1 VTEPIEDVIEPSLP
15 IIDPH
20 HHLFDRPGVHYVLD
34 ELLADLKSG
43 HNVQKTVFSQC
54 HSMYKTDGPE
64 ELRPVGE
71 TEFVNGIAAMSA
83 SGGYGITGV
92 CAGIVG
98 YADLRLG
105 DRVRPVLEA
114 HLHAGGDRFRGIRQ
128 LSTWD
133 ADERLYQ
140 YIALRCVKGLLL
152 DPTFRTGFSH
162 LAPLGLTFDAL
173 VYFHQLADVTSL
185 ARAFPQTTIV
195 LDHIGF
201 PIGVG
206 PYEGRR
212 AEVLDVWKPL
222 IAELA
227 REENV
232 VVKLGGL
239 GMPLFGFGFDTR
251 AQPAHSME
259 LAAAWRP
266 YIETCIEAF
275 GPTRCMFE
283 SNFPMDRQSC
293 SYRVLWNTFKR
304 LAGGCSEAEKNGLF
318 NLTASRVYLIEPAQ

>member
-1 VTEPIEDVIEPSLP
+1 VIDSTEDVIEPSLP

-20 HHLFDRPGVHYVLD
+20 HHLFDRPGVRYLLK
-34 ELLADLKSG
+34 ELLADLTSG
-43 HNVQKTVFSQC
+43 HNVQKTVFCQC
-54 HSMYKTDGPE
+54 HSMYKAGGPE

-83 SGGYGITGV
+83 SGGYEITGV

-114 HLHAGGDRFRGIRQ
+114 HLRAGGGRFRGIRH

-133 ADERLYQ
+133 EDERLYR
-140 YIALRCVKGLLL
+140 YIALRYGKGLLL
-152 DPTFRTGFSH
+152 DPAFRAGFSH
-162 LAPLGLTFDAL
+162 LAPLELTFDAL
-173 VYFHQLADVTSL
+173 VYFHQLEDVTSL
-185 ARAFPQTTIV
+185 ARAFPQTTLI

-212 AEVLDVWKPL
+212 AEVFEIWKPL
-222 IAELA
+222 ILELA

-239 GMPLFGFGFDTR
+239 GMPLFGFDFDTR
-251 AQPAHSME
+251 GRPTHSSE
-259 LAAAWRP
+259 LATEWRP

-275 GPTRCMFE
+275 GAARCMFE
-283 SNFPMDRQSC
+283 SNFPMDRESC
-293 SYRVLWNTFKR
+293 SYRVLWNAFKR
-304 LAGGCSEAEKNGLF
+304 LASGCSEAEKNNLF
-318 NLTASRVYLIEPAQ
+318 NLTASRVYRIEPAR